1 MSTATWA
8 NVFFLLGGIAI
19 MMFGMRTMGA
29 NLERIAG
36 NNMKA
41 LLGKITNNRLAGVGI
56 GAAVTAIINSSAA
69 TTVMLVG
76 FVNIGL
82 ISLTQAASVIMGAN
96 IGTTITAQIL
106 SLSGAGNGFDVAAI
120 AALVSAFGMVLAF
133 FFKNDRINKT
143 GYILLGLGFIFL
155 GLRVMSLSVDG
166 IIYDEERNL
175 RPLFQTV
182 FRGDHFPLLLVLIG
196 IVFTALIQSSAAV
209 TGILIALGG
218 ALDFNT
224 AVFVILGSNI
234 GTCVTAIIS
243 SVGTS
248 TSAKRTAVI
257 HLLFNLFGC
266 LICIAPLWIW
276 GNEVDGFMAAISGD
290 SIERKIANF
299 HTLFNLFT
307 TAILVPFTGVLVKIS
322 TKIIKDERKDESDKC
337 RFAFIDERLL
347 ETPPIAVGN
356 TKSEILRMAKYAKE
370 NINYCMDMLLTG
382 NETNAEVIK
391 ENERALN
398 YLNKNITA
406 FLTKLSGKNLSLT
419 DERKVGSY
427 YHVVID
433 LERVGDY
440 AENLTEYAASL
451 KEEGMIFSDDAK
463 AELKELTDKVNVLFD
478 KATYSFDNRDENSL
492 SEVDVAEEGIDE
504 FTKELEFKH
513 VERLKRGQCTAQTGS
528 VYLQTVSNL
537 ERVGDH
543 ITNMAFSIKQY
554 KNKQKPSVAN

>member
-29 NLERIAG
+29 NLERVAG

-41 LLGKITNNRLAGVGI
+41 LLGKITNNRFAGVGI
-56 GAAVTAIINSSAA
+56 GAAITAIINSSAA

-106 SLSGAGNGFDVAAI
+106 SLSGAGGGFDVAGI

-133 FFKNDRINKT
+133 FFKSDKINKI
-143 GYILLGLGFIFL
+143 GFILLGLGFIFL
-155 GLRVMSLSVDG
+155 GLRVMSMSVDG
-166 IIYDEERNL
+166 IIYENGEL
-175 RPLFQTV
+175 RPLFRSI
-182 FRGDHFPLLLVLIG
+182 FKGDHFPLLLVLIG
-196 IVFTALIQSSAAV
+196 IVLTALIQSSAAV

-224 AVFVILGSNI
+224 AVFIILGSNI

-243 SVGTS
+243 SFGTS

-276 GNEVDGFMAAISGD
+276 GKEVNEFMTLISGD

-299 HTLFNLFT
+299 HTLFNLLT
-307 TAILVPFTGVLVKIS
+307 TLVLIPFTGVLVNIS
-322 TKIIKDERKDESDKC
+322 TKIVKEDRKNESDKC

-382 NETNAEVIK
+382 NGSNAEIIK

-433 LERVGDY
+433 MERVGDY
-440 AENLTEYAASL
+440 AENLTEYSESL
-451 KEEGMIFSDDAK
+451 KQEGADFSEDAK
-463 AELKELTDKVNVLFD
+463 KELQELTDKVNVLFD
-478 KATYSFDNRDENSL
+478 KATFSFDKRDENSL
-492 SEVDVAEEGIDE
+492 SEVDAAEEDIDE
-504 FTKELEFKH
+504 FTKELEVKH
-513 VERLKRGQCTAQTGS
+513 IERLKRGQCSAQTGS
-528 VYLQTVSNL
+528 VYLQTVANL

-554 KNKQKPSVAN
+554 KNKQKHNVNK